1 MSAVGTI
8 VPDDPHITHAIVSDE
23 PSHGTAAWFLYAHG
37 YIIFD
42 DADISY
48 MIEEATLDS
57 NKATIQGVVAMLSD
71 PGPGALAGEYQSIF
85 TSQVRGGIQREPE
98 ARDWY
103 IVWRRYPDY

>member
-1 MSAVGTI
+1 MV
-8 VPDDPHITHAIVSDE
+8 
-23 PSHGTAAWFLYAHG
+23 
-37 YIIFD
+37 
-42 DADISY
+42 
-48 MIEEATLDS
+48 EEATLDS

-103 IVWRRYPDY
+103 IVWRR